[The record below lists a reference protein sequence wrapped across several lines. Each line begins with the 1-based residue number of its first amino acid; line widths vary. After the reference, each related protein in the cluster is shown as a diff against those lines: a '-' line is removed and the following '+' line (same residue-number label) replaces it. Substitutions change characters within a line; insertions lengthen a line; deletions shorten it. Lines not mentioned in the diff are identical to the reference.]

1 MSSKEHTATP
11 RRALFPT
18 SYSKKGSKKEK
29 YVSWSPYARCAKME
43 CLNLT
48 EKEKSEMWW
57 QKSDYDDFAKVGR
70 IISKAML
77 AGGSEIWLR
86 SKSPPSSPRKSGTID
101 TDSDKISNVNTSPAT
116 TKGDTMIESSP
127 SLSLSLSSSSNIVN
141 PQQPLHHNCNTTSK
155 SSSNSQDFYQIRDK
169 WWCNFGHSR
178 RGLEHVASNAE
189 GRQRHL
195 NARSAVRSVMEEQQR
210 QRMFLPK
217 GYSDVDKFRTVYLK
231 ETHWARVLARAAGGS
246 DADAVTTNFDDSR
259 RKPREFYLKK
269 HLDDNSDH
277 YVSTSNEMI
286 LPIFMNVVTASTSKN
301 ALHSSKKLNL
311 DANTASQIRFRK
323 SQRIPSTSSSKLQE
337 KNEKSKGKAKTK
349 IAKKFANRELS
360 AVVHEEKKSEHD
372 DVNDNDD
379 ASSSSSST
387 EDSSSS
393 LAKMAA
399 GWGIDES
406 QEDMSSVLIG
416 MGISTKP
423 KITIG

>member
-1 MSSKEHTATP
+1 MISKEHAATP

-57 QKSDYDDFAKVGR
+57 QKADYDDFAKVGR

-86 SKSPPSSPRKSGTID
+86 SKSPPSSPRKSSTSD
-101 TDSDKISNVNTSPAT
+101 TDSDKISNANTSLAI
-116 TKGDTMIESSP
+116 TKDDTMIESS
-127 SLSLSLSSSSNIVN
+127 SSLSSSSNIVN
-141 PQQPLHHNCNTTSK
+141 PQQPLHHDCNTISK
-155 SSSNSQDFYQIRDK
+155 SNSNSQDFYQIRDK

-178 RGLEHVASNAE
+178 RGLEHIASNAE

-231 ETHWARVLARAAGGS
+231 ETHWARVLALAAGGS
-246 DADAVTTNFDDSR
+246 DADAVTTNFDDYH
-259 RKPREFYLKK
+259 RKPREFYLRK

-286 LPIFMNVVTASTSKN
+286 LPIFMNVATASTSKN
-301 ALHSSKKLNL
+301 ALHSSKKMNL

-323 SQRIPSTSSSKLQE
+323 SQRIPSTSSSKPQE
-337 KNEKSKGKAKTK
+337 KNEKRKGKAKAKT
-349 IAKKFANRELS
+349 AKKSACRELS
-360 AVVHEEKKSEHD
+360 AVVNEEKKSEHD
-372 DVNDNDD
+372 DINDNDD

-416 MGISTKP
+416 MGISTKS